1 VLGIGAA
8 MASVLA
14 VVVHRRIAHPIDE
27 LAQAVQELSD
37 GHYDP
42 AWLRRRRR
50 SRPVSLAT

>member
-27 LAQAVQELSD
+27 LAQAVQALSD